1 MKRRTFLKS
10 SLLAGA
16 GLGINKTAQS
26 EQVQLQNKKMK
37 KPHVIFI
44 MTDQHRGDALG
55 CMGNKSVIS
64 PNIDSLATQ
73 GTLFVSGYSSA
84 PSSTPGRAGLLTG
97 LSPWH
102 HGMLGYGRM
111 AEKYRYE
118 MPQMLRNLGYYTF
131 GIGKM
136 HWFPQK
142 ALHGFHET
150 LIDESGRV
158 ESKDFI
164 SDYHEWF
171 QLQNPGGDPDLTGI
185 GWNDHSAGVY
195 KLDERLHPTVWTGQ
209 TACELIHNYKAE
221 KPLFLKVSF
230 ARPHSPYDPPKR
242 YLDMYKDKE
251 IPKPAIGDWCSEYE
265 NLLDP
270 EKAASDAPF
279 GNFGDDYAINSR
291 RHYYANI
298 TFIDDQIGEIIAAL
312 KEREMYDDAVIC
324 FTADHGDML
333 GDHYHWRKTYPYEG
347 STHIPYIVKWPAYV
361 EKSLLDGAKV
371 DQPVELRD
379 FLPTFIELA
388 GGTVPPDM
396 DGVSLLKLVR
406 GQSAEWRKYI
416 DMEHATCYSEDNY
429 WSALTDGKMK
439 YVWNFHTGKEQLF
452 DLKKD
457 SLELID
463 CSANTSYTAV
473 LEELRLAM
481 VDHLSERGDGFVKN
495 GELVVRES
503 TMVYSPNFPQ
513 IK

>member
-1 MKRRTFLKS
+1 
-10 SLLAGA
+10 
-16 GLGINKTAQS
+16 
-26 EQVQLQNKKMK
+26 
-37 KPHVIFI
+37 
-44 MTDQHRGDALG
+44 
-55 CMGNKSVIS
+55 
-64 PNIDSLATQ
+64 
-73 GTLFVSGYSSA
+73 
-84 PSSTPGRAGLLTG
+84 
-97 LSPWH
+97 
-102 HGMLGYGRM
+102 
-111 AEKYRYE
+111 
-118 MPQMLRNLGYYTF
+118 
-131 GIGKM
+131 
-136 HWFPQK
+136 
-142 ALHGFHET
+142 
-150 LIDESGRV
+150 
-158 ESKDFI
+158 
-164 SDYHEWF
+164 
-171 QLQNPGGDPDLTGI
+171 
-185 GWNDHSAGVY
+185 
-195 KLDERLHPTVWTGQ
+195 
-209 TACELIHNYKAE
+209 
-221 KPLFLKVSF
+221 
-230 ARPHSPYDPPKR
+230 
-242 YLDMYKDKE
+242 
-251 IPKPAIGDWCSEYE
+251 
-265 NLLDP
+265 
-270 EKAASDAPF
+270 
-279 GNFGDDYAINSR
+279 
-291 RHYYANI
+291 
-298 TFIDDQIGEIIAAL
+298 
-312 KEREMYDDAVIC
+312 MYDDAVIC

-396 DGVSLLKLVR
+396 DGVSLLKLVQ

-463 CSANTSYTAV
+463 CSANPSYIAV